1 MRLTRLVLPAL
12 LLAVPAIAA
21 AEEPAAGAMQLTD
34 KQTFLLPIDEP
45 GNRLPTYPEAVLAQQ
60 PIEGPRYVCMRVDLD
75 AEGKV
80 TWTGPIVREPE
91 CPAITVL
98 TKQFADA
105 SVAALSAWRFEPATI
120 CTFRTKTA
128 KEAAGMS
135 CQGGKEEPTPTSL
148 TFRLM
153 FEQSGGQGVVRMQR
167 G

>member
-1 MRLTRLVLPAL
+1 MRVVRLVLPAL
-12 LLAVPAIAA
+12 LLAAPAFAA
-21 AEEPAAGAMQLTD
+21 AEEAAQGTMQLTD

-45 GNRLPTYPEAVLAQQ
+45 GNRLPAYPEAVLTQQ
-60 PIEGPRYVCMRVDLD
+60 AIEGPRYVCMRVDLD

-91 CPAITVL
+91 CPAITAL

-105 SVAALSAWRFEPATI
+105 SVAAMSTWRFEPATI
-120 CTFRTKTA
+120 CTFRSKAA

-148 TFRLM
+148 TFRLL